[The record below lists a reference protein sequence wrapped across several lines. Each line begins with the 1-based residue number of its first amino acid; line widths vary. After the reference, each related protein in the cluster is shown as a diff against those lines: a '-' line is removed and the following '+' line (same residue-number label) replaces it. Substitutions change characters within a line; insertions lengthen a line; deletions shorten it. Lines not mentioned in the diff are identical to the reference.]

1 MKRQLLQNRVL
12 SKTFVGLALAS
23 APNPAIS
30 GTNQQKARPNVIFI
44 LADDMGYGDLGC
56 YGQEKIETPN
66 IDNLAKE
73 GLRFNQFYAGAPLS
87 SPSRCSLLTGLHTG
101 HSFIRGND
109 ELESRGDVNSHEAMY
124 KDPSLEGQRPM
135 PTGTMTFPL
144 MFKQAGYTTAC
155 IGKWGLGYPGSEGAP
170 EHMGYDFFYG
180 YNCQRQAHNYYPP
193 FLYRNEN
200 REYLPNRI
208 YQPGEYEIT
217 DSLKAS
223 DEYYYDR
230 FNEGKYSPDLMYDEI
245 ASYLEKNNQKPFLLS
260 WTTTIPHMGLQAPD
274 KWVKYYHNKFGAEKP
289 YLGNDGYYPSI
300 YPRATYAAMISTL
313 DEQVGKLVS
322 QLKKLGIY
330 DQTIIVFT
338 SDNGS
343 ANKGGPDPDWF
354 KSGGQFKAGK
364 GWGKGTLHEGGI
376 RVPLIVVWPNHIKAS
391 ATSDMVCA
399 AWDFLPTFCDL
410 MQLQSPITDGI
421 SILPELLGNKQAQ
434 HEYLYWEYPASSG
447 SKAVRWGKWKA
458 LLRKIKSGNESIEL
472 YNLYI
477 DPGETNNVADKNPKI
492 VEKIRKMMD
501 DAHSDSP
508 IKSFQF

>member
-1 MKRQLLQNRVL
+1 MPDGVF

-23 APNPAIS
+23 APSPAIS
-30 GTNQQKARPNVIFI
+30 GINQQKARPNVIFI

-87 SPSRCSLLTGLHTG
+87 SPSRCSLLTGQHTG

-135 PTGTMTFPL
+135 PEGTMTFPL

-193 FLYRNEN
+193 FLYRNEK

-245 ASYLEKNNQKPFLLS
+245 TSYIEKNCQKPFLLS

-274 KWVKYYHNKFGAEKP
+274 KWVKYYHQKFGAEKP

-313 DEQVGKLVS
+313 DEQVGKLVA

-330 DQTIIVFT
+330 DHTIIIFT

-354 KSGGQFKAGK
+354 RSGGQFKAGK
-364 GWGKGTLHEGGI
+364 ARERL
-376 RVPLIVVWPNHIKAS
+376 A
-391 ATSDMVCA
+391 
-399 AWDFLPTFCDL
+399 
-410 MQLQSPITDGI
+410 
-421 SILPELLGNKQAQ
+421 
-434 HEYLYWEYPASSG
+434 
-447 SKAVRWGKWKA
+447 
-458 LLRKIKSGNESIEL
+458 
-472 YNLYI
+472 
-477 DPGETNNVADKNPKI
+477 
-492 VEKIRKMMD
+492 
-501 DAHSDSP
+501 
-508 IKSFQF
+508 